1 MSKEII
7 VDNSKCG
14 GIVKQVRLQLGCT
27 QQELGKKIG
36 VDQPTMCRIERRQQ
50 MPTEPM
56 LQKIAN
62 LAGLNMNQMTG
73 QEPINY
79 AAIW

>member
-1 MSKEII
+1 MKEVII
-7 VDNSKCG
+7 DKRAG
-14 GIVKQVRLQLGCT
+14 FIVKQVRLQMNCT
-27 QQELGKKIG
+27 QEELGKKIG

-56 LQKIAN
+56 LRKIAH
-62 LAGLNMNQMTG
+62 LAGVNVYQMTG

-79 AAIW
+79 RAI

>member
-7 VDNSKCG
+7 IDNRCG
-14 GIVKQVRLQLGCT
+14 GIVKQVRLQLRCT
-27 QQELGKKIG
+27 QEELGKKIG
-36 VDQPTMCRIERRQQ
+36 VDQPTMCQIERRQQ